1 MVRYTGR
8 AKTQTGMNTN
18 QVGLKMSGCPSRV
31 GRKGTIIRKFNQR
44 VNCMEGLCGGAKLN
58 GKMWR
63 TTYRNKEPFC
73 KKRSTKCAQAAGGV
87 GRINAPYFNRKVR
100 AGESGCTP
108 AAVAAAAGEVVVIT
122 GANLMMEDDEWDK
135 FDSSVYSLPAGST
148 PSGVS
153 VVRVLIKSIKSYS
166 FFIIYFELIE
176 LVSPIGCSDQT
187 GQCPAPPANF
197 PHKSIKVD
205 FNGYTKQLSF
215 ANDFKIY
222 TDRIEDKNVWI
233 AETRYDAD
241 FWGLVERK
249 ALVDTY
255 PVGFN
260 VPTYFQDRAKVT
272 LTFT

>member
-100 AGESGCTP
+100 AGESGC
-108 AAVAAAAGEVVVIT
+108 A
-122 GANLMMEDDEWDK
+122 
-135 FDSSVYSLPAGST
+135 
-148 PSGVS
+148 
-153 VVRVLIKSIKSYS
+153 
-166 FFIIYFELIE
+166 
-176 LVSPIGCSDQT
+176 
-187 GQCPAPPANF
+187 PAPASLVTTTTTTTTTTTLF
-197 PHKSIKVD
+197 VTML
-205 FNGYTKQLSF
+205 NGNSAAISPST
-215 ANDFKIY
+215 
-222 TDRIEDKNVWI
+222 
-233 AETRYDAD
+233 
-241 FWGLVERK
+241 
-249 ALVDTY
+249 ALVDGSILNTLSIGDGIILMKFDDFATAPQFIDVKIEY
-255 PVGFN
+255 QGHIQTLGIETKLPGDSNYQIEFDALYDPWSAGDN
-260 VPTYFQDRAKVT
+260 AT
-272 LTFT
+272 LTFTY

>member
-108 AAVAAAAGEVVVIT
+108 AAVAAAAAGDVVVIT
-122 GANLMMEDDEWDK
+122 GQNDVYNDGGPVWRQFASTGLP
-135 FDSSVYSLPAGST
+135 SS
-148 PSGVS
+148 PSGVKVLHFEINGLDHES
-153 VVRVLIKSIKSYS
+153 PLLIIFEGIAQVGGPVGEPVV
-166 FFIIYFELIE
+166 E
-176 LVSPIGCSDQT
+176 
-187 GQCPAPPANF
+187 PAPPVNF
-197 PHKSIKVD
+197 PYQSVKVD

-215 ANDFKIY
+215 ADDFIIVPG
-222 TDRIEDKNVWI
+222 TSGPIDVWI
-233 AETRYDAD
+233 AKSKTPPDAIS
-241 FWGLVERK
+241 FWGGPLIK
-249 ALVDTY
+249 APSAYPAGFTEPQVDGADT
-255 PVGFN
+255 
-260 VPTYFQDRAKVT
+260 AT